1 MDAADGPVGFASL
14 ATAAALVL
22 TAQLTGEPWKPCA
35 FNDTTI
41 DCRERHRDDQLQ
53 VEWRDGQAMTYTRLT
68 ETDGQPGALYRDR
81 LGGLWRLELF
91 PQGNRALTHTGNGN
105 RLFLPLRPDRPQ
117 AADPLPSWREGPV
130 RQALLR
136 WLQRVTDPASPE
148 WVPEPDRIAVFDNDG
163 TLWPEHPL
171 PFQLAFALDQLPEQE
186 RRQVLRIGRDRDNL
200 QRLLARTHAGMTTTD
215 FAVAVQRWLA
225 TARHPRFNRPY
236 DQLAYQP
243 MLELLDLLRRHGF
256 STWIVSGGG
265 ADFLRVWTERVYGI
279 PPQQVVGT
287 TTVTRFELRD
297 ARPVLVKTL
306 EQLRVNDGA
315 GKPAGIHAFIGR
327 RPLAAFGNSD
337 GDLAMLQYTTMGGER
352 PTLGLIVHHTDATR
366 EYAYDARSSSSGR
379 LEEALRQAPQQGW
392 LVVDMAR
399 DWEVLFGPP

>member
-1 MDAADGPVGFASL
+1 MGFATL
-14 ATAAALVL
+14 ASAAATGAALLL

-35 FNDTTI
+35 FNDRPI
-41 DCRERHRDDQLQ
+41 DCREAHRGEVLQ
-53 VEWRDGQAMTYTRLT
+53 VEWRDGQAMTYTRL
-68 ETDGQPGALYRDR
+68 PGVEGHADALYRDR

-91 PQGNRALTHTGNGN
+91 PQGNRVLTHTGNGN
-105 RLFLPLRPDRPQ
+105 RIFLPLRPEGPQ
-117 AADPLPSWREGPV
+117 AAEPLPSWREGPV
-130 RQALLR
+130 RQALLS
-136 WLQRVTDPASPE
+136 WLQRVTDPASPD
-148 WVPEPDRIAVFDNDG
+148 WVPEADRIAVFDNDG

-171 PFQLAFALDQLPEQE
+171 PFQLAFALDQLPAPE
-186 RRQVLRIGRDRDNL
+186 RRRVLQAGRDRDNL
-200 QRLLARTHAGMTTTD
+200 QQLLARTHAGMTTTD
-215 FAVAVQRWLA
+215 FNAAVQRWLA
-225 TARHPRFNRPY
+225 TARHPRYDRPY
-236 DQLAYQP
+236 DQLAYRP

-265 ADFLRVWTERVYGI
+265 ADFLRVWSERVYGI

-297 ARPVLVKTL
+297 GRPVLVKTL

-337 GDLAMLQYTTMGGER
+337 GDLAMLQYTTMNAGR
-352 PTLGLIVHHTDATR
+352 PALGLLVHHTDGTR
-366 EYAYDARSSSSGR
+366 EYAYDAHSTSSGR
-379 LEEALRQAPQQGW
+379 LHEALRQAPAQGW

-399 DWEVLFGPP
+399 DWTVLW